1 MGPFRPVMR
10 CKNRFSVHVW
20 LAVTVSMVA
29 FGCGS
34 GAPAR
39 GPIVDVSAR
48 QTGSSDRSGA
58 ERAGE
63 GDGQD
68 AENDGPGIVG
78 KIFGI
83 DGDEDGIR
91 DDDDKC
97 PSAAEDFDD
106 FEDRDGCP
114 EPDNDGDG
122 VADWDDKCPNV
133 PETINGFADDDGCPD
148 ANIDRAKRAFHEG
161 ATAFAQGDY
170 VKARKHFEDAYNLEP
185 RDAILYNIA
194 VCAERQGDRKYACQ
208 YYRQW
213 RSTPTGSTSP
223 NSVPSLE
230 TCP

>member
-1 MGPFRPVMR
+1 
-10 CKNRFSVHVW
+10 
-20 LAVTVSMVA
+20 MVA

-48 QTGSSDRSGA
+48 QTASH
-58 ERAGE
+58 ERAGASVHDE
-63 GDGQD
+63 DD
-68 AENDGPGIVG
+68 DGPGLVAR
-78 KIFGI
+78 IFDRDLDS
-83 DGDEDGIR
+83 DGDGILEDV
-91 DDDDKC
+91 DKC
-97 PSAAEDFDD
+97 PSVPEDRDD
-106 FEDRDGCP
+106 FEDGDGCP

-122 VADWDDKCPNV
+122 VADKDDRCPNV